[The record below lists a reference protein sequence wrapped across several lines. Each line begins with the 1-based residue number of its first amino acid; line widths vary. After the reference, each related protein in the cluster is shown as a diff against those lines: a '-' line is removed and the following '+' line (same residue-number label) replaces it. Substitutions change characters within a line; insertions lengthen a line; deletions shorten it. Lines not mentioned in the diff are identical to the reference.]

1 MQDFTRNKSLLLGLV
16 ATAILVLPCPESRAQ
31 VVLAPG
37 DTVPALNGIT
47 FPKGTQY
54 NADWSGQEL
63 TLVNFWA
70 TWCVPCEKEMPE
82 LQKLFEKHVV
92 QGFRIVGVF
101 ERNEL
106 EHVAGF
112 LARVPVTYTIIR
124 PSALVEYY
132 WAGVKIKPTSFL
144 IDKNGRVL
152 RRYVGASPE
161 QIAGLVADVEAVL
174 DGRTMATQV
183 MPPAPALPE
192 AYKERLGGG
201 SGR

>member
-1 MQDFTRNKSLLLGLV
+1 MNRTLAIAASIGLGL
-16 ATAILVLPCPESRAQ
+16 ATLGTAGAYAGGSALRAMRDSAASLASTAGRDMMLV
-31 VVLAPG
+31 
-37 DTVPALNGIT
+37 
-47 FPKGTQY
+47 
-54 NADWSGQEL
+54 
-63 TLVNFWA
+63 
-70 TWCVPCEKEMPE
+70 
-82 LQKLFEKHVV
+82 
-92 QGFRIVGVF
+92 
-101 ERNEL
+101 RNEL

-161 QIAGLVADVEAVL
+161 QIAGLAADVEAVL
-174 DGRTMATQV
+174 DGRTMANQV